1 MSEKGK
7 KLAGLA
13 GLTGGFASKDR
24 GDEPTQG
31 AGDTGRDTEDQGDE
45 GKLAAMEELHDAMK
59 AGDHKA
65 MSAALDA
72 HHDLHMKGK

>member
-7 KLAGLA
+7 KLMGLA
-13 GLTGGFASKDR
+13 GLTGGFASDDR
-24 GDEPTQG
+24 GSEKTQG
-31 AGDTGRDTEDQGDE
+31 ESDTGRDTEVQGEE
-45 GKLAAMEELHDAMK
+45 GKIAAMEELHDAMNS
-59 AGDHKA
+59 GDHKA